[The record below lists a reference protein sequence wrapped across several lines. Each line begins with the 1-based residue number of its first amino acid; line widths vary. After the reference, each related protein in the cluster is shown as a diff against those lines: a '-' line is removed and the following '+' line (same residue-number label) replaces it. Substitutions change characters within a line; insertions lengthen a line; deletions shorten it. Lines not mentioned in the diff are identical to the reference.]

1 MGVVALIAWMTTAGA
16 GLFLLAVWLIEYDRG
31 YQTAAATRL
40 PVPVISAHAL
50 LALAGVVV
58 WGAYLLLDDDS
69 LAWIS
74 VAILAAVLAL
84 GLVMAARWLHVYRT
98 SAQPNRRARR
108 AQAGVAAS
116 ALQDGPAAAGGDL
129 TADGRPPG
137 DVTAGAHQL
146 VPPERNFPVSVVVLH
161 GVCAAVTIVLV
172 VLTALEVGGS

>member
-1 MGVVALIAWMTTAGA
+1 MGVIALIAWLTTAGG

-40 PVPVISAHAL
+40 PVPVISAHAV

-58 WGAYLLLDDDS
+58 WGAYLLLDDDG

-74 VAILAAVLAL
+74 VAILAAVLTL

-98 SAQPNRRARR
+98 TARPGG
-108 AQAGVAAS
+108 APAGVTAGAR
-116 ALQDGPAAAGGDL
+116 QDGPTGAGGDL
-129 TADGRPPG
+129 TAGGRPPG
-137 DVTAGAHQL
+137 AVTAGAHQL
-146 VPPERNFPVSVVVLH
+146 VPPERNFPVPVVILH
-161 GVCAAVTIVLV
+161 GICAAVTIVLV

>member
-1 MGVVALIAWMTTAGA
+1 MGVIALIAWLTTAGG

-58 WGAYLLLDDDS
+58 WGAYLLLDDDG

-74 VAILAAVLAL
+74 VAILAVVLTL

-98 SAQPNRRARR
+98 SGRPDRRVRQS
-108 AQAGVAAS
+108 QAGVAAS
-116 ALQDGPAAAGGDL
+116 ALQDGPGAPGDL
-129 TADGRPPG
+129 TADGWPSG

-146 VPPERNFPVSVVVLH
+146 VPPERNFPVPVVILH

>member
-1 MGVVALIAWMTTAGA
+1 MGVVALIAWLTTACG

-40 PVPVISAHAL
+40 PIPVISAHAV

-58 WGAYLLLDDDS
+58 WGAYLLLDDDG

-74 VAILAAVLAL
+74 VAILAAVLTL

-98 SAQPNRRARR
+98 SARPGRV
-108 AQAGVAAS
+108 QAEVAAG
-116 ALQDGPAAAGGDL
+116 ARQDGPTGAGGDL
-129 TADGRPPG
+129 TASGRPPG
-137 DVTAGAHQL
+137 AVTAGAHQL
-146 VPPERNFPVSVVVLH
+146 VPPERNFPVPVVILH